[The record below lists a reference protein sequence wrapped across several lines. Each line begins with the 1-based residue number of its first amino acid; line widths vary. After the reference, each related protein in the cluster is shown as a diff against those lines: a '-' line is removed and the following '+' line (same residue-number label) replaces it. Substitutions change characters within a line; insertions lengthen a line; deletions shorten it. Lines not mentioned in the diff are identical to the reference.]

1 MQGWGSQY
9 SLGRPGEPSEVAPTY
24 VFLAS
29 REASLYCMW
38 IWNFPRSDAA
48 VANYVKFGRWTS
60 HTPPSP
66 GRLNDFNCCVREQMK
81 TLYPIIGFVR
91 SIDIYLHSPIEIW

>member
-1 MQGWGSQY
+1 MVDYAATKGAIIGFTRSLAMQLTPKGIRVNAVAPGAVYTPIQADTRSAEQMQGWGSQY

-38 IWNFPRSDAA
+38 IWNFLVVTPRLL
-48 VANYVKFGRWTS
+48 T
-60 HTPPSP
+60 
-66 GRLNDFNCCVREQMK
+66 M
-81 TLYPIIGFVR
+81 
-91 SIDIYLHSPIEIW
+91 